1 MYLPYFIEFLSTKYW
16 SKLFLFSNFDK
27 TLSKTS
33 FSSNFI
39 IFTVWIYFLLFNN
52 PEKKLPYFFF
62 TLILVVKVFCEE
74 FYSFILLSLKI
85 FKFYLTRVLFSFS
98 KYSSPSISSNPKF
111 FAVSSSLL
119 FFVLFYIFS
128 FASLFYFLTSFYIF
142 NSYKLLFY

>member
-1 MYLPYFIEFLSTKYW
+1 MYLPYFIEFLSTKNW

-62 TLILVVKVFCEE
+62 TLILVVKVFYEA
-74 FYSFILLSLKI
+74 FKSFILLSLKI